1 MGNQLRFKMKRSKKM
16 KHGIETW
23 TEKKYN
29 KALLSPSAKALISN
43 GHMHLTIITH

>member
-1 MGNQLRFKMKRSKKM
+1 M

-29 KALLSPSAKALISN
+29 KALLSSSAKALISN
-43 GHMHLTIITH
+43 GNMHLTIITH